1 MLSAALAGQKPLPVK
16 CSVPLL
22 QSAGSCFAP
31 CIGGQPFEQL
41 AALWSGKAR
50 CCHVDSVC
58 DQQQAEAAAAHLLH
72 GLGKHPSQHL
82 RVSRQHVPAGQGS
95 PLQPFPLTGFL
106 VNQGLHSILLQQSQS
121 ADPRGHLRTIAGK
134 ALSAISEHTHVHL
147 LKTAGLQHK
156 AAACHQ
162 PVVQAGLADPVTPPP
177 RSRRG

>member
-22 QSAGSCFAP
+22 QSAGSCFAS

-50 CCHVDSVC
+50 CCHVDSVF

-95 PLQPFPLTGFL
+95 PLQPFPLTGFFGKSGIAQHFTAAEP
-106 VNQGLHSILLQQSQS
+106 VRSSQGASEDHCWESIERNQ
-121 ADPRGHLRTIAGK
+121 
-134 ALSAISEHTHVHL
+134 
-147 LKTAGLQHK
+147 
-156 AAACHQ
+156 
-162 PVVQAGLADPVTPPP
+162 
-177 RSRRG
+177 